1 MYTKVC
7 CISHGCCFRVMS
19 GHSLQNKRVYAPR
32 PQTAPPGC
40 KDKTG
45 VVPLPPSQGSPLL
58 LPKGNSNPGEETKK
72 KQKALVPF
80 PKKSLAEPEEEDL
93 NLDPDMAVWELN
105 RNSPRE
111 AIIHVE
117 QETRRPTTPTP
128 PPRKIAAV

>member
-1 MYTKVC
+1 
-7 CISHGCCFRVMS
+7 MS

-40 KDKTG
+40 KDKIG

-58 LPKGNSNPGEETKK
+58 LPKGNSNPGEKK
-72 KQKALVPF
+72 KALVPL
-80 PKKSLAEPEEEDL
+80 PKKSSMTDEGVDAAEEDL
-93 NLDPDMAVWELN
+93 EPDVNMVSWELN

-111 AIIHVE
+111 AVIQVE

-128 PPRKIAAV
+128 PPKTPVPAV